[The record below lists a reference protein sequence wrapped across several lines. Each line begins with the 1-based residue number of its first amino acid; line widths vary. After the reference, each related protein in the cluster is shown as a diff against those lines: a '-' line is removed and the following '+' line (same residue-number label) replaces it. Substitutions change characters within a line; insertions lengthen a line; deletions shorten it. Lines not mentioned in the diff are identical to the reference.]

1 MNTYIVTSER
11 LAGFMRGDVVSDKDL
26 DGANIEALLDAGHIV
41 EHVSAQTVK
50 KSAKTKDIET
60 EKD

>member
-11 LAGFMRGDVVSDKDL
+11 LTGFARGDVVTDKDL
-26 DGANIEALLDAGHIV
+26 SGANVKALLDAGHIV
-41 EHVSAQTVK
+41 GHVSAQTVK

-60 EKD
+60 EQD

>member
-11 LAGFMRGDVVSDKDL
+11 LTGFQRGDVVTDKDL
-26 DGANIEALLDAGHIV
+26 NGANIEALLDSGHIV

>member
-1 MNTYIVTSER
+1 MNTYIVTSNR
-11 LAGFMRGDVVSDKDL
+11 LAGFKKGDVVTDKDL
-26 DGANIEALLDAGHIV
+26 NGANVEALLDAGHIV

-60 EKD
+60 EQD

>member
-11 LAGFMRGDVVSDKDL
+11 LTGFARGDVVTDKDL
-26 DGANIEALLDAGHIV
+26 SGANVEALLDGGHIV

>member
-11 LAGFMRGDVVSDKDL
+11 LAGFTRGDVVTDKDL
-26 DGANIEALLDAGHIV
+26 DGANVKALLDAGHIV

>member
-1 MNTYIVTSER
+1 MATYIVTSDR
-11 LAGFMRGDVVSDKDL
+11 LAGFNRGDVFESTEL
-26 DGANIEALLDAGHIV
+26 DADIERLVEAGHI
-41 EHVSAQTVK
+41 SPQGSK

>member
-1 MNTYIVTSER
+1 MNTYIVTSDR
-11 LAGFMRGDVVSDKDL
+11 LAGFRRGDVISDKDL
-26 DGANIEALLDAGHIV
+26 EGANVEALLDAGHIV